1 MGMPGGME
9 WVLIALVVLLLF
21 GGKKIPELAK
31 GLGSGIKN
39 FKNAVKEDKE
49 EEIASTDK
57 KDEIEK
63 KAETKT
69 EEANETKTV

>member
-1 MGMPGGME
+1 MPGGME

-39 FKNAVKEDKE
+39 FKKAVKDDEETVSADEKKE
-49 EEIASTDK
+49 
-57 KDEIEK
+57 EIEK

-69 EEANETKTV
+69 EETNETKTV